1 MAAQILYTNSF
12 NSSLICSNA
21 DKILRFPQSF
31 RTQRVYNL
39 VKQSVGRKLSVQ
51 CSENQIQTLRTC
63 KNCKTQF
70 DPSLNDPRACRYHTA
85 HFGGN
90 PIYTLLLFF
99 LSFFFF
105 CWFKLEKLCNLLSL
119 RMVYQY
125 HIIAFSCIL
134 FENYGYGI
142 SSMVDFIVSI

>member
-1 MAAQILYTNSF
+1 MKTIISLISRPVIPVVVLYLPQISLLKKRGKALMAAQILYTNSF

-105 CWFKLEKLCNLLSL
+105 LL
-119 RMVYQY
+119 V
-125 HIIAFSCIL
+125 
-134 FENYGYGI
+134 
-142 SSMVDFIVSI
+142 